1 MTSLMPPGRRIA
13 HRLAAAAV
21 LALAVGVAVA
31 TAASRPLPAGIDPA
45 MQAGGRSSSTTSTTA
60 TSSSS
65 SSAASPP
72 TPMATD
78 PAIGIGVERD
88 GPYHSV
94 DQQLPQQP
102 PPPPPSAPAVGKD
115 GSLQL
120 VDLMLD
126 ACFAPTG
133 ELADYNE

>member
-1 MTSLMPPGRRIA
+1 MTSLMPPGRRIT
-13 HRLAAAAV
+13 HRLAAVAV

-31 TAASRPLPAGIDPA
+31 TAASSPLPAGIEPA

-65 SSAASPP
+65 SSADSPP

-78 PAIGIGVERD
+78 PAIGIGVGRD
-88 GPYHSV
+88 GPNHPV

-102 PPPPPSAPAVGKD
+102 PPPPSSPAVGKD

-120 VDLMLD
+120 VDLMQN